1 MYTDADYDGDI
12 IDKDVDVDFDA
23 DIDIYTGI
31 NGNTDADRGL

>member
-23 DIDIYTGI
+23 DSDIYTGI